1 MSHPGDGTDPAPVS
15 ASKDGAVTIIRIQRP
30 AARNAVDPATALALY
45 GAMLAFDDDDSS
57 AVAVLAGAGGFFCAG
72 FDLKAIAGGRTDDWL
87 DRLHF
92 GETGEPPLGPMGP
105 TRLRLS
111 KPEIA
116 LLPFIGWM
124 MKMAGDVTVHRFDRR
139 SRGASYDA
147 LVAWLERGSSVMMF
161 PEGTRS
167 RTGEMLPF
175 RSGAFRLAI
184 ETGRPVQ
191 PLAVSGT
198 RDAIRADS
206 LVFGRAR
213 VTLRILPQVP
223 TADLG
228 DEDVD
233 DLSDRVRAI
242 IEAARV
248 PQTADG

>member
-1 MSHPGDGTDPAPVS
+1 VLRRAVS
-15 ASKDGAVTIIRIQRP
+15 VLVWVAWLVV
-30 AARNAVDPATALALY
+30 AALWTPL
-45 GAMLAFDDDDSS
+45 
-57 AVAVLAGAGGFFCAG
+57 VAVVYALTAWWDERRRYASLVFRRGANLLVVVNPFWRVRIEGDLPDRASEPFVAVCNHESLADVLIVGTLPFEM
-72 FDLKAIAGGRTDDWL
+72 KW
-87 DRLHF
+87 
-92 GETGEPPLGPMGP
+92 
-105 TRLRLS
+105 LS
-111 KPEIA
+111 KAEIA
-116 LLPFIGWM
+116 RLPFIGWM
-124 MKMAGDVTVHRFDRR
+124 MKMAGDVTVRRGDRR
-139 SRGASYDA
+139 SRGASYDE
-147 LVAWLERGSSVMMF
+147 LVAWLRRGSSVMMF

-223 TADLG
+223 TEGLG
-228 DEDVD
+228 PEDVD

-242 IEAARV
+242 LEAARSA
-248 PQTADG
+248 PPRDQLRG

>member
-1 MSHPGDGTDPAPVS
+1 MRSDVLRLAVSGLVWILWLLVAAFWTPV
-15 ASKDGAVTIIRIQRP
+15 V
-30 AARNAVDPATALALY
+30 
-45 GAMLAFDDDDSS
+45 
-57 AVAVLAGAGGFFCAG
+57 AVAWALTVWWDERRWYASRVFRRGANLLVALNPFWRVRIEGELPDPESEPFVAVCNHESLADVLIVGTLPFEM
-72 FDLKAIAGGRTDDWL
+72 KW
-87 DRLHF
+87 
-92 GETGEPPLGPMGP
+92 
-105 TRLRLS
+105 LS
-111 KPEIA
+111 KAEIA
-116 LLPFIGWM
+116 RLPFIGWM

-139 SRGASYDA
+139 SRGASYDE
-147 LVAWLERGSSVMMF
+147 LFAWLRRGSSVMMF

-184 ETGRPVQ
+184 EAGRPVQ

-213 VTLRILPQVP
+213 VTLRILPQVS
-223 TADLG
+223 TAGLGEEDL
-228 DEDVD
+228 D

-248 PQTADG
+248 G

>member
-1 MSHPGDGTDPAPVS
+1 M
-15 ASKDGAVTIIRIQRP
+15 
-30 AARNAVDPATALALY
+30 
-45 GAMLAFDDDDSS
+45 
-57 AVAVLAGAGGFFCAG
+57 
-72 FDLKAIAGGRTDDWL
+72 
-87 DRLHF
+87 
-92 GETGEPPLGPMGP
+92 
-105 TRLRLS
+105 LRLVVSGFVWVVWLLVAALWTPVVALTWSLTVWWDERRWWTSRVFRRGANLLVALNPFWRVRIEGELPNPDSAPFVAACNHESLADVLIVGTLPFEMKWLS
-111 KPEIA
+111 KAEIA
-116 LLPFIGWM
+116 RLPFVGWM
-124 MKMAGDVTVHRFDRR
+124 MKMAGDVTVHRSDRR

-167 RTGEMLPF
+167 RSGEMLPF

-223 TADLG
+223 TAGLGEEDL
-228 DEDVD
+228 D

-248 PQTADG
+248 RQAPDSDT

>member
-1 MSHPGDGTDPAPVS
+1 MAASGAVWIVWLLVS
-15 ASKDGAVTIIRIQRP
+15 AVWTPVVAATWGLTVWWDERRWWTSRVFRRGANLLVFLNPFWRVKIEGELP
-30 AARNAVDPATALALY
+30 DL
-45 GAMLAFDDDDSS
+45 DS
-57 AVAVLAGAGGFFCAG
+57 APFVAVCNHESLADVLIVGTLPFEM
-72 FDLKAIAGGRTDDWL
+72 KW
-87 DRLHF
+87 
-92 GETGEPPLGPMGP
+92 
-105 TRLRLS
+105 LS
-111 KPEIA
+111 KAEIA
-116 LLPFIGWM
+116 RLPFVGWM

-147 LVAWLERGSSVMMF
+147 LIEWLKRGSSVMMF

-184 ETGRPVQ
+184 DTGRPIQ

-223 TADLG
+223 TAGLG

-248 PQTADG
+248 PLSPGAED

>member
-1 MSHPGDGTDPAPVS
+1 VLRLAASGAVWIIWLLVS
-15 ASKDGAVTIIRIQRP
+15 ALWTPVVAATWALTVWWDERRWWASRVFRRGANLLVFLNPFWRVRIEGELP
-30 AARNAVDPATALALY
+30 DP
-45 GAMLAFDDDDSS
+45 GS
-57 AVAVLAGAGGFFCAG
+57 APFVAVCNHESLADVLIVGTLPFEM
-72 FDLKAIAGGRTDDWL
+72 KW
-87 DRLHF
+87 
-92 GETGEPPLGPMGP
+92 
-105 TRLRLS
+105 LS
-111 KPEIA
+111 KAEIA
-116 LLPFIGWM
+116 RLPFVGWM
-124 MKMAGDVTVHRFDRR
+124 MRMAGDVTVHRFDRR

-147 LVAWLERGSSVMMF
+147 LVAWLEHGSSVMMF

-223 TADLG
+223 TAGLG
-228 DEDVD
+228 EGDVD
-233 DLSDRVRAI
+233 DLGDRVRAI

-248 PQTADG
+248 PGSPGNGQSADFTR

>member
-1 MSHPGDGTDPAPVS
+1 M
-15 ASKDGAVTIIRIQRP
+15 
-30 AARNAVDPATALALY
+30 
-45 GAMLAFDDDDSS
+45 
-57 AVAVLAGAGGFFCAG
+57 
-72 FDLKAIAGGRTDDWL
+72 
-87 DRLHF
+87 
-92 GETGEPPLGPMGP
+92 
-105 TRLRLS
+105 LRLAASGLVWIVWLLVSVFWTPVVAATWVLTVWWDERRWWTSRVFRRGANLLVMLNPFWRVRIEGELPDPDSAPFVAACNHESLADVLIVGTLPFEMKWLS
-111 KPEIA
+111 KAEIA
-116 LLPFIGWM
+116 RLPFVGWM

-198 RDAIRADS
+198 HDAIRADS

-223 TADLG
+223 TAGLG

-248 PQTADG
+248 PAAAED